1 MKVNV
6 MINSP
11 EQVAMSRAAGAL
23 AAEVLAMVAPHV
35 KAGVSTDQLDK
46 LCHDFIVDELN
57 AIPANI
63 GYHGYQKTLCTSVN
77 QVVCH
82 GIPSAKALEEGDI
95 LNIDVAVIK
104 DGWYG
109 DTSRMYFVGEPSP
122 KARHLVET
130 AYEAMWAGIR
140 VVRPGATLGD
150 VGHAIQ
156 KLAEGEGFSV
166 VRDYC
171 GHGIG
176 KVYHD
181 KPDVLHY
188 GRPGQGLVLRPGMI
202 FTIEP
207 MLVGADGKL
216 THPAD

>member
-6 MINSP
+6 VINSP

-23 AAEVLAMVAPHV
+23 AAKVLAMVAPHV

-188 GRPGQGLVLRPGMI
+188 GRPG
-202 FTIEP
+202 
-207 MLVGADGKL
+207 
-216 THPAD
+216 